1 MYSSRSGLLAE
12 GPAGRQPSPLA
23 GGGGPE
29 RRSYWT
35 EMLEDPKFFIAD
47 LEDSPERN
55 HGATADPAAEV
66 SSHEL
71 LERGARR
78 GERQL

>member
-1 MYSSRSGLLAE
+1 
-12 GPAGRQPSPLA
+12 
-23 GGGGPE
+23 
-29 RRSYWT
+29 
-35 EMLEDPKFFIAD
+35 MLEDPKFFIAD